1 MATYKIEPISGD
13 DYRLE
18 VNDDLEE
25 FTGTRKIHLK
35 DIPGL
40 VHTLTAFG
48 FRAEKIEWH
57 CIDK

>member
-18 VNDDLEE
+18 LTDRDV
-25 FTGTRKIHLK
+25 TGSKVIRLT

-40 VHTLTAFG
+40 VRTLG
-48 FRAEKIEWH
+48 DMGYRAEKIEWH
-57 CIDK
+57 CCEK